1 MLNSQSGRTSQQ
13 SRVSVSSLSSKTHN
27 TSRIVPHRNDSRPS
41 SATNAIG
48 NIDPKA
54 YDDRSNSANINGRG
68 FINHQGGSSEKISI
82 RTSST
87 SSTANRTDNGQQ
99 TIQVQGKD
107 INHNDRRSSK
117 SNKDIDDNKRDD
129 SFSFMKNGTENGEKS
144 LPGGWVPMADS
155 VDEDSVIHSNGT
167 GNNLRNIKNVH
178 VQSVEVGLE
187 PGNGKET
194 EVKEKSIQRKLSHPR
209 HKNKLNARVE
219 PEEQTIISTNNI
231 STVDNV
237 KSIFCKS
244 RQFHSPEFEELYQRY
259 FFRLNQTSVTY
270 LMVLLIVVCIVIMAF
285 HFSSG
290 GDFNENFYMAIVLG
304 IICLFYVFLLGFI
317 AHGFEWF
324 QPRHL
329 NWISWAIFAT
339 MCIIELMD
347 TVGRKVGLPTDG
359 VWIALILI
367 YFIYTMLPLSMGYAA
382 LCSFGILFIQIVTTG
397 LTYGLRS
404 AEYSNE
410 HIWRQ
415 VSILVYSLF
424 RHIDVIVTHKY
435 TFYFT
440 YIAYFYFNYRYVILK
455 YSLSLFIYSQ
465 QIEIVQIL
473 TYSYRL

>member
-1 MLNSQSGRTSQQ
+1 MINGSIMLNSQGGRSSQQ
-13 SRVSVSSLSSKTHN
+13 SRVSASSLSSKTHN

-41 SATNAIG
+41 SATNTIG
-48 NIDPKA
+48 NIDHKG
-54 YDDRSNSANINGRG
+54 YDSRSSSANMNGRG
-68 FINHQGGSSEKISI
+68 FINHQGSSNEKISI

-87 SSTANRTDNGQQ
+87 SSTINRTDNGQQ
-99 TIQVQGKD
+99 TIKVQGKD
-107 INHNDRRSSK
+107 GHHNNRRPSK
-117 SNKDIDDNKRDD
+117 NNQDIDDIKMDD
-129 SFSFMKNGTENGEKS
+129 NGILYMKNGSENGEKS
-144 LPGGWVPMADS
+144 LPCGWVPMADS

-187 PGNGKET
+187 PGNGKENET
-194 EVKEKSIQRKLSHPR
+194 SNGKEIEVKEKSIQRKFSQPR
-209 HKNKLNARVE
+209 LKNKLNTRVE
-219 PEEQTIISTNNI
+219 PEDQTIISTTNI

-270 LMVLLIVVCIVIMAF
+270 LMVLLIVVCVVIVAF
-285 HFSSG
+285 HFSKTEIIS
-290 GDFNENFYMAIVLG
+290 ENFYVAIVLG
-304 IICLFYVFLLGFI
+304 IVCLFYVFLLGFI

-324 QPRHL
+324 RPKHL

-347 TVGRKVGLPTDG
+347 TVVRKVGLPTDG

-415 VSILVYSLF
+415 VSVLVYSLF
-424 RHIDVIVTHKY
+424 QHIDASSIYIHTI
-435 TFYFT
+435 FYMT
-440 YIAYFYFNYRYVILK
+440 DE
-455 YSLSLFIYSQ
+455 S
-465 QIEIVQIL
+465 
-473 TYSYRL
+473 